1 MKIAIVGIGYVGLS
15 LATLLSQYNEVV
27 ALDII
32 KEKVDKV
39 NNKISPIE
47 DEYIEK
53 YLKTKKL
60 NLRATLD
67 YKNAFYKAD
76 FIIIC
81 MPTNYDEKNN
91 FFDTSLVEETIVKV
105 KKLKIATTIIIKSTV
120 PVGFTEKMKIK
131 YNMNNIIF
139 SPEFLREG
147 KALYDNLYP
156 SRIIL
161 GDENEQAV
169 KFANLLKEA
178 SLKKNVVIK
187 YMKATEAEAVKLF
200 SNTYLALRIAYF
212 NELDTYA
219 EMKGLNTK
227 NLIEGVCL
235 DQRIGDFYN
244 NPSFGYGGYCLPKD
258 TKQLKANYK
267 DVPENL
273 ITAIVNSNCTRK
285 QHIVEEILS
294 KESKNIGIYKLSMKK
309 NSDNFRISAIFD
321 IIDMLVEK
329 NKNVI
334 IYEPQ
339 FKKEKYKNC
348 KIIRDLN
355 LFKENSSIIIAN
367 RIEEELMDVME
378 KVYTR
383 DIFFRD

>member
-1 MKIAIVGIGYVGLS
+1 MKIAIAGVGYVGLS

-32 KEKVDKV
+32 KEKVDKI

-47 DEYIEK
+47 EEYIEK
-53 YLKTKKL
+53 YLKTKEL

-67 YKNAFYKAD
+67 YKDAFYNAD

-91 FFDTSLVEETIVKV
+91 FFDTSLVEKTI
-105 KKLKIATTIIIKSTV
+105 KKIKSMKITTTIIIKSTV
-120 PVGFTEKMKIK
+120 PVGFTEKMKTK
-131 YNMNNIIF
+131 YNMTNIIF

-161 GDENEQAV
+161 GDENEQAK
-169 KFANLLKEA
+169 KFANLLKES
-178 SLKKNVVIK
+178 SLKNDVVIK
-187 YMKATEAEAVKLF
+187 FMKSTEAEAVKLF
-200 SNTYLALRIAYF
+200 SNTYLALRIAFF

-219 EMKGLNTK
+219 EIKELNTK
-227 NLIEGVCL
+227 NLIEGVCM
-235 DQRIGDFYN
+235 DQRIGNFYN

-258 TKQLKANYK
+258 TKQLKANYR

-273 ITAIVNSNCTRK
+273 ITAIVNSNATRK

-294 KESKNIGIYKLSMKK
+294 KEHKIIGIYKLSMKK
-309 NSDNFRISAIFD
+309 NSDNFRASAIFD
-321 IIDMLVEK
+321 IIDMLIEK

-339 FKKEKYKNC
+339 YENENYKNC
-348 KIIRDLN
+348 KIVRDIK

-367 RIEEELMDVME
+367 RIEEELEDVMD

-383 DIFFRD
+383 DIYFRD